1 MLLDGSDRRLFRADN
16 GGNLTERLL
25 ERADFSQSRESQ
37 LLALYS
43 QQAKIKK
50 NDYLEAHS
58 HNRAVIRR
66 HTSIFERYSRFI
78 PTEGTVLDW
87 GCNHAPDACLVRMLR
102 GDAMQLY
109 GCDVQGEEYR
119 AFYDFANLR
128 YKQITHPYLLPYQ
141 DNFFDVVIGS
151 AALEHVPNDS
161 ESLKELYRI
170 IKPGGVFIMTT
181 LPNRFSYTEWLN
193 RRFHRTHHLRLYS
206 LKEAKHMFI
215 HHGFVPIA
223 SGYHQ
228 VLPSMCSTG
237 GIFDSR
243 TANKLVSAFASQNR
257 LGEKLWPVRCFAS
270 NLFVVGKKVAAI

>member
-1 MLLDGSDRRLFRADN
+1 VPIT
-16 GGNLTERLL
+16 GGNLRQESLGCKDSS
-25 ERADFSQSRESQ
+25 ASREAQ

-43 QQAKIKK
+43 EQSKIKR

-58 HNRAVIRR
+58 HNYAVIRR

-102 GDAMQLY
+102 GDAIQLY

-119 AFYDFANLR
+119 AFYEFADLR
-128 YKQITHPYLLPYQ
+128 YTRITHPYLLPYQ

-151 AALEHVPNDS
+151 AALEHVPIDS

-181 LPNRFSYTEWLN
+181 LPNRLSYTEWLN
-193 RRFHRTHHLRLYS
+193 RRFHRNHHSRLYS
-206 LKEAKHMFI
+206 LKEAKHMFL

-228 VLPSMCSTG
+228 VFPSLCNKG

-243 TANKLVSAFASQNR
+243 IANKFVSAIASQNKF
-257 LGEKLWPVRCFAS
+257 GEKLWPIRCFAS
-270 NLFVVGKKVAAI
+270 NLFAVGKKVAAI